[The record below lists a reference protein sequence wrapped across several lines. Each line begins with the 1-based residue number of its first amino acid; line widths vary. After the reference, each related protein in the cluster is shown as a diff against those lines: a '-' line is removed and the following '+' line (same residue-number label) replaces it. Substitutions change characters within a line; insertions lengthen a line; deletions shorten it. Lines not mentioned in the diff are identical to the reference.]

1 MHVFPME
8 NGAMKLLG
16 TIYGGFNI
24 FLSKTGKSKVLL
36 LVFLVP
42 FLFNACHLANHSLER
57 HRHLNTL
64 APRSALT
71 FVQMIHI
78 EIYSF

>member
-1 MHVFPME
+1 ME

-24 FLSKTGKSKVLL
+24 FLSETGKSKVLL

-57 HRHLNTL
+57 HRHWNTL